1 MANSTKNETRGAATS
16 ASAPTRTT
24 QPATTSPST
33 TRSPYQSTGTRT
45 GTLARHE
52 PHSLIRRMADDME
65 RLFESIGFGNSYVP
79 FGGAYDSWTTGRRS
93 PAATWTPPTEI
104 FRRGDKVVVR
114 TELPGL
120 RRDDIDV
127 EVLDDTLIVSGE
139 RTEENNED
147 SGGYYRS
154 ERSYGSFYREIPLPQ
169 GIDSDKSDASFSD
182 GVLEVT
188 FPAPAEQA
196 RKGKQIKIR

>member
-1 MANSTKNETRGAATS
+1 MANSTKNEARGTATATS
-16 ASAPTRTT
+16 PSGRTN
-24 QPATTSPST
+24 QPATSSSST
-33 TRSPYQSTGTRT
+33 ARSPYQPAGTRNT
-45 GTLARHE
+45 GALTRHE

-65 RLFESIGFGNSYVP
+65 RLFESIGFGNSYIP
-79 FGGAYDSWTTGRRS
+79 FGSDPIVHGSRS
-93 PAATWTPPTEI
+93 PAAAWTPPAEI
-104 FRRGDKVVVR
+104 FRRGDKLVVR

-139 RTEENNED
+139 RTEENSDD

-154 ERSYGSFYREIPLPQ
+154 ERSYGSFCREIPLPQ
-169 GIDSDKSDASFSD
+169 GIDADKSDASFSD
-182 GVLEVT
+182 GVLEVS
-188 FPAPAEQA
+188 FPAPAEQT